1 MSKKFLSTLLVLFM
15 VAILSFSVFACTPSN
30 DGDSDDT
37 TTNQDDQTN
46 TPETPKDD
54 EQNNQINTPAV
65 EEACSFVS
73 LDINPAIS
81 LTVDENELVVSVY
94 GENEDG
100 QVLLYEETAN
110 IVGKDIETAID
121 KIVSLAVEYGYLDEE
136 NKVVGTTVSS
146 ADDDKVEA
154 LLNKVNGKITASA
167 QKSGLSVEI
176 DPEGALS
183 LLRDLEELKAKYPTN
198 QAVQSLT
205 ISKFQLALSASEAGE
220 ISVIGAVE
228 MDDEALIA
236 MVSESHSKMEAYA
249 TEAYK
254 KAKSEAMAVYDKLVG
269 MATDALYST
278 YYMEH
283 ISDHLFTCYYGSV
296 YFMYSATARGFDAI
310 ADSIDYAEKYSNY
323 ELENEQV
330 TTIMNAL
337 GIEDRS
343 LIEDGEGKVTIDSI
357 EAYTDKVLKNME
369 KGAEYEAYKAEV
381 KSALEGMEAELKETI
396 QAEVDKYSPMI
407 TELMASVKPYVDTL
421 ATLKDYPM
429 ISGKIE
435 EYVTDYETLVGEVS
449 DAIEGYTLTAEEL
462 RVKVEELRE
471 KAEGVLELI
480 KEDLS
485 EEEWT
490 ALETEKANII
500 AGLQEQKDAFE
511 SAINSA
517 AESAK
522 ATLEIAKQERK
533 NNN

>member
-1 MSKKFLSTLLVLFM
+1 MSKKLFSTLLVLFM

-30 DGDSDDT
+30 NEDNGEDPQNP
-37 TTNQDDQTN
+37 NQN
-46 TPETPKDD
+46 V
-54 EQNNQINTPAV
+54 EQNNPPSEPTTPVV

-73 LDINPAIS
+73 LDINPEIS

-100 QVLLYEETAN
+100 QVLLYEESAN

-167 QKSGLSVEI
+167 QKSGLAVEI

-205 ISKFQLALSASEAGE
+205 VSKFQLALSASEAGE

-228 MDDEALIA
+228 MDDEDLIE

-249 TEAYK
+249 TEAYR
-254 KAKSEAMAVYDKLVG
+254 KAKSEAMAIYDKAVG

-283 ISDHLFTCYYGSV
+283 MIDHPLTCYYGPV
-296 YFMYSATARGFDAI
+296 YFMYSATARGFDAV
-310 ADSIDYAEKYSNY
+310 ADAIDYAEKYSNY
-323 ELENEQV
+323 ELTTEQV
-330 TTIMNAL
+330 TTVMSAL
-337 GIEDRS
+337 GIEDRT
-343 LIEDGEGKVTIDSI
+343 LIEDANGNVTIDSI

-369 KGAEYEAYKAEV
+369 AGAEYEAYKAQV
-381 KSALEGMEAELKETI
+381 KSTLAGMEEELKATI
-396 QAEVDKYSPMI
+396 QAEVDKYSPLI

-421 ATLKDYPM
+421 ATLKNNPM
-429 ISGKIE
+429 ISGNVE
-435 EYVTDYETLVGEVS
+435 EYVTDYETFVAEVT
-449 DAIEGYTLTAEEL
+449 ATIEGNTLSAEEL

-471 KAEGVLELI
+471 KAEEVLELI
-480 KEDLS
+480 EEDLS

-490 ALETEKANII
+490 AIEQSKANII
-500 AGLQEQKDAFE
+500 AGLQSQKDAFE

-522 ATLEIAKQERK
+522 ATIKAAREERK
-533 NNN
+533 TAK